1 MYKVCALND
10 EYPRTQISE
19 AECEDWTDAQDQAV
33 QLLNDGIEYV
43 EILQWDD
50 DKQTWG
56 LLQEL
61 NLERGI
67 IGKNFSTHV
76 LAPYYVRLRN
86 L

>member
-1 MYKVCALND
+1 MGSQYKVGGKEFD
-10 EYPRTQISE
+10 
-19 AECEDWTDAQDQAV
+19 DWTLAQDQAV
-33 QLLNDGIEYV
+33 QLLEDGIEYV
-43 EILQWDD
+43 SIFQWDD
-50 DKQTWG
+50 KRKTWG

-67 IGKNFSTHV
+67 KSQVFSTHV

>member
-1 MYKVCALND
+1 MGSQYQVGGKKFD
-10 EYPRTQISE
+10 
-19 AECEDWTDAQDQAV
+19 DWTEAQDSAV

-43 EILQWDD
+43 EILQWDEER
-50 DKQTWG
+50 QTWN

-67 IGKNFSTHV
+67 MPPASGWNTQS

-86 L
+86 YER

>member
-1 MYKVCALND
+1 MYKVGGK
-10 EYPRTQISE
+10 EFE
-19 AECEDWTDAQDQAV
+19 GWTEAQDAAV
-33 QLLNDGIEYV
+33 QLLEDGIEYV
-43 EILQWDD
+43 QILIWDD
-50 DKQTWG
+50 DRQTWG

-67 IGKNFSTHV
+67 MPNPNFNTNS

>member
-19 AECEDWTDAQDQAV
+19 VEYEDWTDAQDEAV
-33 QLLNDGIEYV
+33 RVLESGVKYV
-43 EILQWDD
+43 QILVGD
-50 DKQTWG
+50 G

-67 IGKNFSTHV
+67 MPKPNFSTHS

-86 L
+86 YEGN

>member
-10 EYPRTQISE
+10 KYPLTQISE
-19 AECEDWTDAQDQAV
+19 VEYEDWTDAQDEAV
-33 QLLNDGIEYV
+33 RLLESGVKYV
-43 EILQWDD
+43 QILQEDS
-50 DKQTWG
+50 

-67 IGKNFSTHV
+67 MPKPNFSTHS

-86 L
+86 YEG